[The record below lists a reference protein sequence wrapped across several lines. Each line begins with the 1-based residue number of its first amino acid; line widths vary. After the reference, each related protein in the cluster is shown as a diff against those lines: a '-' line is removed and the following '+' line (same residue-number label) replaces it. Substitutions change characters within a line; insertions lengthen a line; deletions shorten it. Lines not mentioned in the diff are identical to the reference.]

1 MDAIDTILK
10 AHDLLSELCSGGG
23 FRDCLHDLYN
33 VSKELDRLNHNRE
46 RLITITNRYDQQ
58 TAIELRLLDRYFLH
72 PKQGVYVL
80 EIKEEDRTIEFPFC
94 PFFDNLTIDM
104 VKAIIPIERLRQIV
118 LTSISI
124 CVSLNIIV
132 YDLRTMY
139 SEAKN
144 SDKRH
149 DNITPNTSVNSE
161 KVKPF
166 SEYLSEHG
174 RNHEDEIIRL
184 LTPILNGAK
193 GALSTTC
200 LNLLIWYGYM
210 DNYSD
215 DKGRPKLRALV
226 STLNKEFGTQ
236 LSKTS
241 LRDIIRKGDIIV
253 TKRKKSASQDVIDK
267 VSKANYKSLDISQLL
282 LYLTQN
288 ALHDWKQS
296 PRPISI

>member
-200 LNLLIWYGYM
+200 LNLLIWFGYM

-253 TKRKKSASQDVIDK
+253 TKRKKSAPQDVIDK
-267 VSKANYKSLDISQLL
+267 VNKANYKSLDISQLL

-288 ALHDWKQS
+288 ALPDWKQS
-296 PRPISI
+296 PRSISI

>member
-80 EIKEEDRTIEFPFC
+80 EIEEEDRTIEFPFC
-94 PFFDNLTIDM
+94 PYFDNLTKDIIES
-104 VKAIIPIERLRQIV
+104 IIPIERLRQIV

-124 CVSLNIIV
+124 CASLNIIV

-144 SDKRH
+144 SDKQH
-149 DNITPNTSVNSE
+149 NNITPNTSVNLE
-161 KVKPF
+161 NVKPF

-174 RNHEDEIIRL
+174 RKHEDEIIRL

-193 GALSTTC
+193 GALCTTC

-215 DKGRPKLRALV
+215 DKGRPRLRALAP
-226 STLNKEFGTQ
+226 TLNNEFNTQ
-236 LSKTS
+236 LSRTS
-241 LRDIIRKGDIIV
+241 LKGIIRKGDIIV
-253 TKRKKSASQDVIDK
+253 TKSKKSASRNVIDK
-267 VSKANYKSLDISQLL
+267 ISAANYKSRDISELII
-282 LYLTQN
+282 YLMQN
-288 ALHDWKQS
+288 ALPEWKQV
-296 PRPISI
+296 PKSI

>member
-10 AHDLLSELCSGGG
+10 AHDLLHELCFGNG
-23 FRDCLHDLYN
+23 FRDNLYELHSI
-33 VSKELDRLNHNRE
+33 SKELDRLNHNRE

-139 SEAKN
+139 SGAKQ
-144 SDKRH
+144 SDRRRNRPIK
-149 DNITPNTSVNSE
+149 ITPFT
-161 KVKPF
+161 
-166 SEYLSEHG
+166 
-174 RNHEDEIIRL
+174 DL
-184 LTPILNGAK
+184 LAPNYKSKITPIKRAIEYSLNGADGK
-193 GALSTTC
+193 EVARIMNMLFYLKIIRFPEKEIPCTA
-200 LNLLIWYGYM
+200 YM
-210 DNYSD
+210 RTFQHEFNANVSD
-215 DKGRPKLRALV
+215 DKKCVANFRYHLAKDHNDA
-226 STLNKEFGTQ
+226 FI
-236 LSKTS
+236 KT
-241 LRDIIRKGDIIV
+241 RE
-253 TKRKKSASQDVIDK
+253 
-267 VSKANYKSLDISQLL
+267 
-282 LYLTQN
+282 
-288 ALHDWKQS
+288 
-296 PRPISI
+296 ISIEEPYKTIYKNLCALK